1 MLTNSKSS
9 DIGSTTHDSVYGL
22 RHFVVDNFHCREA
35 GPYLKLIS
43 LISAKIDAKNVARSL
58 NKIITDFNAMNV
70 AELKKYLQVPG
81 DFSEQIV
88 ENFDCGNRLRNRKI
102 GFANGSK
109 FLKGRHHLLKPFN
122 NPGDE
127 NS

>member
-1 MLTNSKSS
+1 M
-9 DIGSTTHDSVYGL
+9 YGL
-22 RHFVVDNFHCREA
+22 RHFVVGNFHCREA

-43 LISAKIDAKNVARSL
+43 LISAKIDAKNVARSVD
-58 NKIITDFNAMNV
+58 KIITDFNAMNV

-81 DFSEQIV
+81 DFSQQIV
-88 ENFDCGNRLRNRKI
+88 ENFDFGSRLRNRKI
-102 GFANGSK
+102 GSAYGSK

-122 NPGDE
+122 NPGDA